1 MAFIKTAKKAIL
13 FLCCLLYFV
22 HSVAQNEI
30 TNNLQKKLTAA
41 KDPKEIINIR
51 NLISAELRLSDAD
64 SAANMAHT
72 TLALA
77 QKINY
82 EYGIAVSNLC
92 IALANSVKGNYRLT
106 EEYANRALL
115 IAQKLNN
122 DSLKASGNLQLAVVY
137 ENNGDYANAIIKALL
152 AVEYYTKLHNTD
164 GVARSRLV
172 MAQLYQTKNDLPAA
186 EKILKELSDE
196 PAEDK
201 KLQINILHTLA
212 NIYGMQEK
220 YKEALQLD
228 EKALRIC
235 DVYNIKYLKSSVYDN
250 MANCYMYSGNYAKA
264 KIYFFKSLEIDKAF
278 NNKKQLA
285 DTYLNLG
292 QLSLMEGNNVEA
304 IKNLQ
309 NAIML
314 ATVSEYKLG
323 LFQAYLS
330 LSKAYNK
337 NKQTDS
343 ALYAVNQGYL
353 IKDSFINEK
362 TESKI
367 AEMETLYQTQKKEQK
382 LLLQKSEINKK
393 NYLLLALSIATLL
406 IIFSGIFYYRRRS
419 LQNKITIQT
428 EVLKQQD
435 LATKAIIEAEENERK
450 RIAADLHDGVGQMM
464 SATRMNLSV
473 FENEFNFENEKQRV
487 VFENIIGMVDESCKE
502 IRNVSHQMMP
512 NALLKSGL
520 ANAVREFISKIDDR
534 IIKVTLHTEG
544 LNERLDGN
552 IETVLYRVI
561 QECVNNVLKHAQANH
576 LDISILKEKNDVAIT
591 IEDNGIGFNIADK
604 EKFEGIGLKNIASRI
619 KYLQGNIDFSSEK
632 NKGTL
637 VAIHIPISV
646 T

>member
-1 MAFIKTAKKAIL
+1 MVVIKTAKKAIL
-13 FLCCLLYFV
+13 FLWCFLYCV
-22 HSVAQNEI
+22 HSFAQNEI
-30 TNNLQKKLTAA
+30 TNDLQKKLAA
-41 KDPKEIINIR
+41 VKDPKEIITIR

-64 SAANMAHT
+64 SAVAMAQS
-72 TLALA
+72 TLSLA
-77 QKINY
+77 QKENY

-122 DSLKASGNLQLAVVY
+122 DSLKASGNLQLAIVY
-137 ENNGDYANAIIKALL
+137 ENKGDYANAINKALL
-152 AVEYYTKLHNTD
+152 TVQYYTKLHNTD
-164 GVARSRLV
+164 GIARSRLV
-172 MAQLYQTKNDLPAA
+172 MAQLYQIKNDLPAA

-220 YKEALQLD
+220 YKEALELD
-228 EKALRIC
+228 EKALKIC
-235 DVYNIKYLKSSVYDN
+235 DTYNVKYLKSSVYDN
-250 MANCYMYSGNYAKA
+250 MANCYMFSGNYAKA
-264 KIYFFKSLEIDKAF
+264 KVYFLKSMQIDEAF

-292 QLSLMEGNNVEA
+292 QLSQMEGNNVEA

-309 NAIML
+309 KAIKL
-314 ATVSEYKLG
+314 ASASEYKLG

-367 AEMETLYQTQKKEQK
+367 AEMEALYQTEKKEQK
-382 LLLQKSEINKK
+382 LLLQKSELNKK
-393 NYLLLALSIATLL
+393 NYFLLALSIATLL

-419 LQNKITIQT
+419 LKNKLVVQK

-450 RIAADLHDGVGQMM
+450 KIAADLHDGVGQMM
-464 SATRMNLSV
+464 SAAKMNLSV
-473 FENEFNFENEKQRV
+473 FENEFNFDNEKQRLG
-487 VFENIIGMVDESCKE
+487 FENIIGMVDESYKE

-534 IIKVTLHTEG
+534 IIKVALHTEG

-576 LDISILKEKNDVAIT
+576 LDISILKDKNEVSVT
-591 IEDNGIGFNIADK
+591 IEDNGVGFNFADK

-637 VAIHIPISV
+637 VAIHIPIGV